1 MTIGQNVL
9 CVQTNLIPS
18 VKTVMEKI
26 TSSQCVLMRNIRNS
40 ERRKVKLARIALN
53 ENKESRLD
61 ALIESYVFTKSSF
74 DQFKKQAERENGK
87 IKELMDELDLSERQV
102 GDHIAKRIVQ
112 TKESMNM
119 DRLLDLVKHSELP
132 DDVKNHIIKTQEY
145 VDMDCLED
153 AIYTGKIPSEF
164 LLSMDTCRET
174 KEVVTLRLSKVK
186 RSKEED

>member
-1 MTIGQNVL
+1 M
-9 CVQTNLIPS
+9 
-18 VKTVMEKI
+18 
-26 TSSQCVLMRNIRNS
+26 
-40 ERRKVKLARIALN
+40 ARIALN

-61 ALIESYVFTKSSF
+61 ALIESYIFTKSSF
-74 DQFKKQAERENGK
+74 DQFKKQAERENGQ
-87 IKELMDELDLSERQV
+87 IKELMDELDLPERQV

-112 TKESMNM
+112 IKESMNM

-153 AIYTGKIPSEF
+153 AIYTGKIPAAF